1 MTITQFLKPKGDKAM
16 WLIIMMLSL
25 WGLLAVYSSVS
36 WLAYKNHSSAFLY
49 LLQHGFYIFI
59 GFIIMLY
66 LHTIHYKNFMGI
78 AKFLLYISYALL
90 IATILFGV
98 TINGAKRW
106 ISFGIFTFQSS
117 DFSKVAILLYT
128 IRTLAKHK
136 DNLDDMKGVILPLL
150 GHITA
155 TCLLIGKDN
164 LSTALILFLTCFLM
178 LFLGRVRISY
188 LFKIGGSAIVLILLF
203 GLFIVLAPTPIISKM
218 GRMETWQGRLKT
230 WFVITD
236 THKSD
241 GSNIEIKDENNF
253 QADHAKIAIASGGL
267 FGIGPGQS
275 IERNFLPEAYADFIF
290 AIIIEEYGMILGII
304 MLLLYLIFMFRTVNI
319 IKKAPKAFGALIAVG
334 LSFQFV
340 LQALINMAVAVG
352 LLPVTGLTL
361 PLVSKGGTSLIFT
374 FITLGL
380 IMSVSRYIE
389 VENKEEEN
397 ENIDSKNNN
406 FIST

>member
-1 MTITQFLKPKGDKAM
+1 L
-16 WLIIMMLSL
+16 
-25 WGLLAVYSSVS
+25 
-36 WLAYKNHSSAFLY
+36 
-49 LLQHGFYIFI
+49 
-59 GFIIMLY
+59 
-66 LHTIHYKNFMGI
+66 
-78 AKFLLYISYALL
+78 
-90 IATILFGV
+90 
-98 TINGAKRW
+98 
-106 ISFGIFTFQSS
+106 
-117 DFSKVAILLYT
+117 
-128 IRTLAKHK
+128 
-136 DNLDDMKGVILPLL
+136 
-150 GHITA
+150 
-155 TCLLIGKDN
+155 
-164 LSTALILFLTCFLM
+164 
-178 LFLGRVRISY
+178 
-188 LFKIGGSAIVLILLF
+188 KIGGSAIVLILLF

-230 WFVITD
+230 FVAKTD
-236 THKSD
+236 TNKKYGD
-241 GSNIEIKDENNF
+241 NIEIKDENNF
-253 QADHAKIAIASGGL
+253 QANHAKIAIASGGL

-304 MLLLYLIFMFRTVNI
+304 MLLLYLIFMYRTVNI

-380 IMSVSRYIE
+380 IMSVSRFIE

-397 ENIDSKNNN
+397 ENVDSKNNN

>member
-1 MTITQFLKPKGDKAM
+1 M
-16 WLIIMMLSL
+16 WLIIFLLSL

-36 WLAYKNHSSAFLY
+36 WLAYKNHNSTFFY
-49 LLQHGFYIFI
+49 LFQHGVYIAM
-59 GFIIMLY
+59 GFVIMLY

-78 AKFLLYISYALL
+78 ARFLLYISYALL

-136 DNLDDMKGVILPLL
+136 DNLDDMKGVIYPLL
-150 GHITA
+150 GHITL
-155 TCLLIGKDN
+155 TCVLIGKDN
-164 LSTALILFLTCFLM
+164 LSTALILFTTCFLM
-178 LFLGRVRISY
+178 LFLGRVKVIY
-188 LFKIGGSAIVLILLF
+188 LLKIGGVAAFAGVLF
-203 GLFIVLAPTPIISKM
+203 GLFLYLTPVSLISKM
-218 GRMETWQGRLKT
+218 GRMETWQVRIKT
-230 WFVITD
+230 FV
-236 THKSD
+236 SARS
-241 GSNIEIKDENNF
+241 SNTNNSENTEDRKENNF
-253 QADHAKIAIASGGL
+253 QANHAKIAIASGGL

-275 IERNFLPEAYADFIF
+275 VERNFLPEAYADFIF
-290 AIIIEEYGMILGII
+290 AIIIEEYGMILGLV
-304 MLLLYLIFMFRTVNI
+304 MLILYLTFLFRTVFI
-319 IKKAPKAFGALIAVG
+319 VKKAPKAFGALIAVG

-352 LLPVTGLTL
+352 LFPVTGLTL

-389 VENKEEEN
+389 VDNKEEEN

>member
-1 MTITQFLKPKGDKAM
+1 MPKRQCKKTSNSKKA
-16 WLIIMMLSL
+16 
-25 WGLLAVYSSVS
+25 
-36 WLAYKNHSSAFLY
+36 
-49 LLQHGFYIFI
+49 Q
-59 GFIIMLY
+59 
-66 LHTIHYKNFMGI
+66 
-78 AKFLLYISYALL
+78 KF
-90 IATILFGV
+90 F
-98 TINGAKRW
+98 
-106 ISFGIFTFQSS
+106 
-117 DFSKVAILLYT
+117 
-128 IRTLAKHK
+128 
-136 DNLDDMKGVILPLL
+136 
-150 GHITA
+150 
-155 TCLLIGKDN
+155 
-164 LSTALILFLTCFLM
+164 
-178 LFLGRVRISY
+178 
-188 LFKIGGSAIVLILLF
+188 
-203 GLFIVLAPTPIISKM
+203 
-218 GRMETWQGRLKT
+218 E
-230 WFVITD
+230 
-236 THKSD
+236 
-241 GSNIEIKDENNF
+241 DENNF
-253 QADHAKIAIASGGL
+253 QANHAKIAIASGGL

-275 IERNFLPEAYADFIF
+275 VERNFLPEAYADFIF

-380 IMSVSRYIE
+380 IMSVSRFIE

>member
-1 MTITQFLKPKGDKAM
+1 MTIAQFLQPRGDKAM
-16 WLIIMMLSL
+16 WFVIFLLSL

-36 WLAYKNHSSAFLY
+36 WLAYKNHSSTFFY
-49 LLQHGFYIFI
+49 LFQHGVYIFI
-59 GFIIMLY
+59 GFVIMLY

-78 AKFLLYISYALL
+78 ARFLLFISYALL

-136 DNLDDMKGVILPLL
+136 DNLDDMKGVIYPLL
-150 GHITA
+150 GHITL

-164 LSTALILFLTCFLM
+164 LSTALILFMTCYLV
-178 LFLGRVRISY
+178 LFLGRVKVVY
-188 LFKIGGSAIVLILLF
+188 LLKIGGVATFAGILF
-203 GLFIVLAPTPIISKM
+203 GLFLYFTPVTLISKM
-218 GRMETWQGRLKT
+218 GRMETWQERIKT
-230 WFVITD
+230 YTSASE
-236 THKSD
+236 TSKKN
-241 GSNIEIKDENNF
+241 GTKIEINKENNF
-253 QADHAKIAIASGGL
+253 QANHAKIAIASGGL

-275 IERNFLPEAYADFIF
+275 VERNFLPEAYADFIF
-290 AIIIEEYGMILGII
+290 AIIIEEYGMLLGLV
-304 MLLLYLIFMFRTVNI
+304 MLILYLTFMFRTVFI
-319 IKKAPKAFGALIAVG
+319 VKKAPKAFGALIAVG

-352 LLPVTGLTL
+352 LFPVTGLTL

-380 IMSVSRYIE
+380 IMSVSRFIE
-389 VENKEEEN
+389 VDNKEEEN

>member
-1 MTITQFLKPKGDKAM
+1 M
-16 WLIIMMLSL
+16 
-25 WGLLAVYSSVS
+25 
-36 WLAYKNHSSAFLY
+36 
-49 LLQHGFYIFI
+49 
-59 GFIIMLY
+59 
-66 LHTIHYKNFMGI
+66 
-78 AKFLLYISYALL
+78 LYISYALL

-106 ISFGIFTFQSS
+106 ISFGVFTFQSS

-128 IRTLAKHK
+128 IRTLAKNK
-136 DNLDDMKGVILPLL
+136 DNLDDMKGVIYPLL
-150 GHITA
+150 GHITV
-155 TCLLIGKDN
+155 TGVLIGKDN
-164 LSTALILFLTCFLM
+164 LSTALILFVTCFLM
-178 LFLGRVRISY
+178 LFLGRVRIVH
-188 LFKIGGSAIVLILLF
+188 LLKIGGSAIVLILLF

-230 WFVITD
+230 FVAKTD
-236 THKSD
+236 TNKKHGD
-241 GSNIEIKDENNF
+241 NIEIKDENNF
-253 QADHAKIAIASGGL
+253 QANHAKIAIASGGL

-304 MLLLYLIFMFRTVNI
+304 MLLLYLIFMYRTVNI

-374 FITLGL
+374 FVTLGL
-380 IMSVSRYIE
+380 IMSVSRFIE

-397 ENIDSKNNN
+397 ENVDSKNNN

>member
-1 MTITQFLKPKGDKAM
+1 MTIAQFLQPKGDKAM
-16 WLIIMMLSL
+16 WFVIFLLSL

-36 WLAYKNHSSAFLY
+36 WLAYKNHSSTFFY
-49 LLQHGFYIFI
+49 LFQHGVYIAL

-78 AKFLLYISYALL
+78 ARFLLYISYALL

-136 DNLDDMKGVILPLL
+136 DNLDDMKGVIYPLL
-150 GHITA
+150 GHITL
-155 TCLLIGKDN
+155 TCVLIGKDN
-164 LSTALILFLTCFLM
+164 LSTALILFTTCFLM
-178 LFLGRVRISY
+178 LFLGRVKVIY
-188 LFKIGGSAIVLILLF
+188 LLKIGGVAALVGVVF
-203 GLFIVLAPTPIISKM
+203 GLFLYFAPVSFVSKM
-218 GRMETWQGRLKT
+218 GRMETWQVRIKT
-230 WFVITD
+230 FV
-236 THKSD
+236 SARS
-241 GSNIEIKDENNF
+241 SNTNNSENAEDRKENNF
-253 QADHAKIAIASGGL
+253 QANHAKIAIASGGL

-275 IERNFLPEAYADFIF
+275 VERNFLPEAYADFIF
-290 AIIIEEYGMILGII
+290 AIIIEEYGMLLGFV
-304 MLLLYLIFMFRTVNI
+304 MLLLYLTFMFRTVFI
-319 IKKAPKAFGALIAVG
+319 VKKAPKAFGALIAVG

-352 LLPVTGLTL
+352 LFPVTGLTL

-389 VENKEEEN
+389 VDNKEEEN